1 LENQKEQ
8 WKKRIEEKMGK
19 FFDDR
24 LEAMMPCIIK
34 KVEEHMKS

>member
-1 LENQKEQ
+1 
-8 WKKRIEEKMGK
+8 MGK

-34 KVEEHMKS
+34 KVEEHMKSQKPK

>member
-1 LENQKEQ
+1 
-8 WKKRIEEKMGK
+8 MGK

-34 KVEEHMKS
+34 RVEEQMKNSKPK